1 MDAKKPAR
9 LALLL
14 ALALG
19 LSYVERFIPLELV
32 IPLPGVKLGLANV
45 VTLFALYALDAPSAA
60 LILLPRCLMGSFFGG
75 VSSLLFSL
83 LGGALALLA
92 MILAKK
98 SRFLSVFGVSI
109 LGAAAHN
116 VGQVAAA
123 AALLGSWYIVGY
135 LPFLLVLAVP
145 CGLLTG
151 ALAAGVLRALPSGAH
166 PQDRDPPRP

>member
-1 MDAKKPAR
+1 MDAKRPAR

-14 ALALG
+14 ALALC
-19 LSYVERFIPLELV
+19 LSYMERFIPLELIV
-32 IPLPGVKLGLANV
+32 PLPGVKLGLANV
-45 VTLFALYALDAPSAA
+45 VTLFVLYAMDAPSAA
-60 LILLPRCLMGSFFGG
+60 LVLLPRCLLGSFFGG

-83 LGGALALLA
+83 LGGLLALGAMALA
-92 MILAKK
+92 K
-98 SRFLSVFGVSI
+98 RWGRLSVFGVSV

-135 LPFLLVLAVP
+135 LPLLLTLAVP

-151 ALAAGVLRALPSGAH
+151 ALATGVLRALPPKAH
-166 PQDRDPPRP
+166 P